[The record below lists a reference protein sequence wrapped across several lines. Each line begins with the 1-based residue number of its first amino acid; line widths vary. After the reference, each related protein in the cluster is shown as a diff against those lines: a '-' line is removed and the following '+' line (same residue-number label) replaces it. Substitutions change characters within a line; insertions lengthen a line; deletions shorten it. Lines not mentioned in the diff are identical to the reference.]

1 MQDKKII
8 VDEYKGI
15 ASQHIDLNNST
26 NILLVGENGCGKS
39 RILESIFEKYI
50 QDDNFNVI
58 CFSSGQNEKF
68 TKIFKKH
75 KQEKMK
81 HKDEDSNQKIVSSFY
96 FDRNWI
102 ILLVFFSISTKQE
115 SQVKKILQVKNIQA
129 ENIKLSLKFRILSDY
144 IQRIKNELMEEE
156 KGIVKRIVRDTIDYK
171 ILERMAEK
179 IFNQYY
185 QRDFNSDP
193 YPIIKQ
199 NVNFSIDKAIDIF
212 GKDSSEIFTF
222 LSNATN
228 NNKYIDI
235 NTVELNLGGLKFD
248 DLSDGEYQLL
258 AIYAILDIFDK
269 EKTIFL
275 FDEVDSHI
283 HYKNIEKLWNVLN
296 NSKGYCISTSHITE
310 TIIRKNIEDIYLVE
324 NGRLHNQN
332 IFNELCE
339 RLDNF
344 TSNKMYQYQLASN
357 CENIVLVEHV
367 NDWEIF
373 KMLCEIKIDNKEDL
387 KILNKIEPF
396 NCPSGYDKNTDTIG
410 NKKLEWCK
418 DYIKI
423 LDSKHFNN
431 KNIFIIC
438 DKDNYILSSIDKE
451 LKPFGSKSLLKSLND
466 YANCFYL
473 RVWKRREIENY
484 LLSYTMLKKYNI
496 LDLINNDNLAKNDH
510 IKKGD
515 NLDNINSLKELD
527 CKKIIQGLYSDDNG
541 DDIDKIRQVIFSIPK
556 EEISEDIVTIFNFLK
571 SKVKKQWQIYHEVGK
586 LKSLVILLN

>member
-15 ASQHIDLNNST
+15 ASQYIDLNNST

-50 QDDNFNVI
+50 QDNNFNVI

-68 TKIFKKH
+68 TKIFKKY
-75 KQEKMK
+75 KQEKMRNK
-81 HKDEDSNQKIVSSFY
+81 NDHDNNQKLVHSFY
-96 FDRNWI
+96 FDKNWI

-115 SQVKKILQVKNIQA
+115 SLVKKFFLDKSINVDDIN
-129 ENIKLSLKFRILSDY
+129 LSFKFRILSDY
-144 IQRIKNELMEEE
+144 IRRLENELMQEN
-156 KGIVKRIVRDTIDYK
+156 KGIVKRIIRDTIDYK
-171 ILERMAEK
+171 ILEKIAEK
-179 IFNQYY
+179 KFDRYY
-185 QRDFNSDP
+185 FEDFNSEP
-193 YPIIKQ
+193 YPIIKRGI
-199 NVNFSIDKAIDIF
+199 NFSINQANEIF

-222 LSNATN
+222 LSNATQN
-228 NNKYIDI
+228 DRNIDI
-235 NTVELNLGGLKFD
+235 NTVALTLDDNLKFD

-332 IFNELCE
+332 IFNELCK

-344 TSNKMYQYQLASN
+344 TSNKMYQYQIASK
-357 CENIVLVEHV
+357 CENIVLVDHV

-373 KMLCEIKIDNKEDL
+373 KMLCEIKIDDKEDL

-438 DKDNYILSSIDKE
+438 DKDNYILSSIDME
-451 LKPFGSKSLLKSLND
+451 LKPSGSKSLLKSLND

-527 CKKIIQGLYSDDNG
+527 CKKIIQGLYSDDKG
-541 DDIDKIRQVIFSIPK
+541 DDIDKMRQVISSIPK

-571 SKVKKQWQIYHEVGK
+571 SKVKKQ
-586 LKSLVILLN
+586 

>member
-1 MQDKKII
+1 MENKIEI
-8 VDEYKGI
+8 NEYKGI
-15 ASQHIDLNNST
+15 TSQNIEFKNSK

-68 TKIFKKH
+68 TKIFKKY
-75 KQEKMK
+75 KKEKMR
-81 HKDEDSNQKIVSSFY
+81 HKNDYDNNQKIVRSFY

-115 SQVKKILQVKNIQA
+115 SLVKGFLQAKNIQVD
-129 ENIKLSLKFRILSDY
+129 NIKLSLQFRILSDY
-144 IQRIKNELMEEE
+144 IKKIKYELKQEE
-156 KGIVKRIVRDTIDYK
+156 KGGLSPMKQTKDYR
-171 ILERMAEK
+171 ILEKIAEK
-179 IFNQYY
+179 FFDRENK
-185 QRDFNSDP
+185 DFNSEP

-199 NVNFSIDKAIDIF
+199 GISFSIDKANEIF

-222 LSNATN
+222 LSNATQN
-228 NNKYIDI
+228 DRNIDI
-235 NTVELNLGGLKFD
+235 NTITLTLDNKLQFD

-310 TIIRKNIEDIYLVE
+310 TIIRKNIEDIYLVK
-324 NGRLHNQN
+324 NGQLHNQN
-332 IFNELCE
+332 IFNELCR

-344 TSNKMYQYQLASN
+344 TSNKMYQYQIASK

-373 KMLCEIKIDNKEDL
+373 KMLCEIKIDNREDL
-387 KILNKIEPF
+387 KILDQIQPF
-396 NCPSGYDKNTDTIG
+396 NCSSDYKNVNYTLGNSKIAWYDEYKKIIHKQPSKTKNV
-410 NKKLEWCK
+410 
-418 DYIKI
+418 
-423 LDSKHFNN
+423 FM
-431 KNIFIIC
+431 IC
-438 DKDNYILSSIDKE
+438 DKDNYPMENIKDNLEPNDNNLPK
-451 LKPFGSKSLLKSLND
+451 LKKSGNTE
-466 YANCFYL
+466 AFL
-473 RVWKRREIENY
+473 RVWRRKEIENY

-510 IKKGD
+510 IKKDD

-527 CKKIIQGLYSDDNG
+527 CKDIIQKLYSDDNG
-541 DDIDKIRQVIFSIPK
+541 DDIDKIREVVSSIPK
-556 EEISEDIVTIFNFLK
+556 EEISEDIAIMFNLLK
-571 SKVKKQWQIYHEVGK
+571 SKVEKK
-586 LKSLVILLN
+586 

>member
-15 ASQHIDLNNST
+15 ASQHIDLNIST

-50 QDDNFNVI
+50 QDNNFNVI

-68 TKIFKKH
+68 TKIFKKY
-75 KQEKMK
+75 KQEKMRNK
-81 HKDEDSNQKIVSSFY
+81 NNHDNNQKLVHSFY
-96 FDRNWI
+96 FDKNWI

-115 SQVKKILQVKNIQA
+115 SLVKKFFLDKSINVDDIN
-129 ENIKLSLKFRILSDY
+129 LSFKFRILSDY
-144 IQRIKNELMEEE
+144 IRRLENELMQEN
-156 KGIVKRIVRDTIDYK
+156 KGIVKRIIRDTIDYK
-171 ILERMAEK
+171 ILEKIAEK
-179 IFNQYY
+179 KFDRYY
-185 QRDFNSDP
+185 FEDFNSEP
-193 YPIIKQ
+193 YPIIKRGI
-199 NVNFSIDKAIDIF
+199 NFSINQANEIF

-222 LSNATN
+222 LSNATQN
-228 NNKYIDI
+228 DRNIDI
-235 NTVELNLGGLKFD
+235 NTVALTLDDNLKFD

-324 NGRLHNQN
+324 NGKLHNQN

-344 TSNKMYQYQLASN
+344 TSNKMYQYQIASK

-373 KMLCEIKIDNKEDL
+373 KMLCEIKIDDREDL
-387 KILNKIEPF
+387 KILNLIEPF
-396 NCPSGYDKNTDTIG
+396 NCSSDYKDLNYTLGNSKTAWYEKYTKIMHRQPSKTKNV
-410 NKKLEWCK
+410 
-418 DYIKI
+418 
-423 LDSKHFNN
+423 FM
-431 KNIFIIC
+431 IC
-438 DKDNYILSSIDKE
+438 DKDNYLMQNIKDNLEPKDNNLPQLRRSGNTE
-451 LKPFGSKSLLKSLND
+451 AFLK
-466 YANCFYL
+466 
-473 RVWKRREIENY
+473 VWKRREIENY

-496 LDLINNDNLAKNDH
+496 LDLINNDNLAKKDH

-541 DDIDKIRQVIFSIPK
+541 DDKDKMRQVIFSIPK
-556 EEISEDIVTIFNFLK
+556 EEISEDIVTMFNFLK
-571 SKVKKQWQIYHEVGK
+571 SKVKQ
-586 LKSLVILLN
+586 

>member
-15 ASQHIDLNNST
+15 ASQYIDLNNST

-39 RILESIFEKYI
+39 RILESIFKKYI
-50 QDDNFNVI
+50 QDNNFNVI

-68 TKIFKKH
+68 TKIFKKY
-75 KQEKMK
+75 KQEKMRNK
-81 HKDEDSNQKIVSSFY
+81 NDHDNNQKLVHSFY
-96 FDRNWI
+96 FDKNWI

-115 SQVKKILQVKNIQA
+115 SLVKKFLQIKNIQIK
-129 ENIKLSLKFRILSDY
+129 NIKLSLQFRIPSDY
-144 IQRIKNELMEEE
+144 IKKIKFELEQE
-156 KGIVKRIVRDTIDYK
+156 KKGDKLSPIRKTKEYR
-171 ILERMAEK
+171 ILEKIAENFFDQGDK
-179 IFNQYY
+179 E
-185 QRDFNSDP
+185 FNSDP
-193 YPIIKQ
+193 YPITKQ
-199 NVNFSIDKAIDIF
+199 DISFSMDQANEIF
-212 GKDSSEIFTF
+212 GKDSSGIFTF
-222 LSNATN
+222 LSNATQN
-228 NNKYIDI
+228 DRNIDI
-235 NTVELNLGGLKFD
+235 NTVALTLDDNLKFD

-324 NGRLHNQN
+324 NGRFHNQN
-332 IFNELCE
+332 IFNELCK

-344 TSNKMYQYQLASN
+344 TSNKMYQYQIASK

-373 KMLCEIKIDNKEDL
+373 KMLCEIKIDDREDL
-387 KILNKIEPF
+387 KILNLIEPF
-396 NCPSGYDKNTDTIG
+396 NCSSDYKDLNYTLGNSKTAWYEKYTKIMHRQPSKTKNV
-410 NKKLEWCK
+410 
-418 DYIKI
+418 
-423 LDSKHFNN
+423 FM
-431 KNIFIIC
+431 IC
-438 DKDNYILSSIDKE
+438 DKDNYLMQNIKDNLEPKDNNLPQLRRSGNTE
-451 LKPFGSKSLLKSLND
+451 AFLK
-466 YANCFYL
+466 
-473 RVWKRREIENY
+473 VWKRREIENY

-496 LDLINNDNLAKNDH
+496 LDLINNDNLAKKDH

-541 DDIDKIRQVIFSIPK
+541 DNIDKMRQVIFSIPK
-556 EEISEDIVTIFNFLK
+556 EEISEDIVTMFNFLK
-571 SKVKKQWQIYHEVGK
+571 SKVKQ
-586 LKSLVILLN
+586 

>member
-15 ASQHIDLNNST
+15 ASQYIDLNNST

-39 RILESIFEKYI
+39 RILESIFKKYI
-50 QDDNFNVI
+50 QDNNFNVI

-68 TKIFKKH
+68 TKIFKKY
-75 KQEKMK
+75 KQEKMRNK
-81 HKDEDSNQKIVSSFY
+81 NDHDNNQKLVHSFY
-96 FDRNWI
+96 FDKNWI

-115 SQVKKILQVKNIQA
+115 SLVKKFLQIKNIQIK
-129 ENIKLSLKFRILSDY
+129 NIKLSLQFRIPSDY
-144 IQRIKNELMEEE
+144 IKKIKFELEQE
-156 KGIVKRIVRDTIDYK
+156 KKGDKLSPIRKTKEYR
-171 ILERMAEK
+171 ILEKIAENFFDQGDK
-179 IFNQYY
+179 E
-185 QRDFNSDP
+185 FNSDP
-193 YPIIKQ
+193 YPITKQ
-199 NVNFSIDKAIDIF
+199 DISFSMDQANEIF
-212 GKDSSEIFTF
+212 GKDSSGIFTF
-222 LSNATN
+222 LSNATQN
-228 NNKYIDI
+228 DRNIDI
-235 NTVELNLGGLKFD
+235 NTVALTLDDNLKFD

-324 NGRLHNQN
+324 NGKLHNQN

-344 TSNKMYQYQLASN
+344 TSNKMYQYQIASK

-373 KMLCEIKIDNKEDL
+373 KMLCEIKIDDREDL
-387 KILNKIEPF
+387 KILNLIEPF
-396 NCPSGYDKNTDTIG
+396 NCSSDYKDLNYTLGNSKTAWYEKYTKIMHRQPSKTKNV
-410 NKKLEWCK
+410 
-418 DYIKI
+418 
-423 LDSKHFNN
+423 FM
-431 KNIFIIC
+431 IC
-438 DKDNYILSSIDKE
+438 DKDNYLMQNIKDNLEPKDNNLPQLRRSGNTE
-451 LKPFGSKSLLKSLND
+451 AFLK
-466 YANCFYL
+466 
-473 RVWKRREIENY
+473 VWKRREIENY

-496 LDLINNDNLAKNDH
+496 LDLINNDNLAKKDH

-541 DDIDKIRQVIFSIPK
+541 DDKDKMRQVIFSIPK
-556 EEISEDIVTIFNFLK
+556 EEISEDIVTMFNFLK
-571 SKVKKQWQIYHEVGK
+571 SKVKQ
-586 LKSLVILLN
+586 

>member
-15 ASQHIDLNNST
+15 ASQYIDLNNST

-50 QDDNFNVI
+50 QDNNFNVI

-68 TKIFKKH
+68 TKIFKKY
-75 KQEKMK
+75 KQEKMRNK
-81 HKDEDSNQKIVSSFY
+81 NDHDNNQKLVHSFY
-96 FDRNWI
+96 FDKNWI

-115 SQVKKILQVKNIQA
+115 SLVKKFFLDKSINVDDIN
-129 ENIKLSLKFRILSDY
+129 LSFKFRILSDY
-144 IQRIKNELMEEE
+144 IRRLENELMQEN
-156 KGIVKRIVRDTIDYK
+156 KGIVKRIIRDTIDYK
-171 ILERMAEK
+171 ILEKIAEK
-179 IFNQYY
+179 KFDRYY
-185 QRDFNSDP
+185 FEDFNSEP
-193 YPIIKQ
+193 YPIIKRGI
-199 NVNFSIDKAIDIF
+199 NFSINQANEIF

-222 LSNATN
+222 LSNATQN
-228 NNKYIDI
+228 DRNIDI
-235 NTVELNLGGLKFD
+235 NTVALTLDDNLKFD

-324 NGRLHNQN
+324 NGKLHNQN

-344 TSNKMYQYQLASN
+344 TSNKMYQYQIASK

-373 KMLCEIKIDNKEDL
+373 KMLCEIKIDDREDL
-387 KILNKIEPF
+387 KILNLIEPF
-396 NCPSGYDKNTDTIG
+396 NCSSDYKDLNYTLGNSKTAWYEKYTKIMHRQPSKTKNV
-410 NKKLEWCK
+410 
-418 DYIKI
+418 
-423 LDSKHFNN
+423 FM
-431 KNIFIIC
+431 IC
-438 DKDNYILSSIDKE
+438 DKDNYLMQNIKDNLEPKDNNLPQLRRSGNTE
-451 LKPFGSKSLLKSLND
+451 AFLK
-466 YANCFYL
+466 
-473 RVWKRREIENY
+473 VWKRREIENY

-496 LDLINNDNLAKNDH
+496 LDLINNDNLAKKDH

-541 DDIDKIRQVIFSIPK
+541 DNIDKMRQVISSIPK
-556 EEISEDIVTIFNFLK
+556 EEISEDIITMFNFLK
-571 SKVKKQWQIYHEVGK
+571 SKVKQ
-586 LKSLVILLN
+586 

>member
-15 ASQHIDLNNST
+15 ASQYIDLNNST

-50 QDDNFNVI
+50 QDNNFNVI

-68 TKIFKKH
+68 TKIFKKY
-75 KQEKMK
+75 KQEKMRNK
-81 HKDEDSNQKIVSSFY
+81 NDHDNNQKLVHSFY
-96 FDRNWI
+96 FDKNWI

-115 SQVKKILQVKNIQA
+115 SLVKKFFLDKSINVDDIN
-129 ENIKLSLKFRILSDY
+129 LSFKFRILSDY
-144 IQRIKNELMEEE
+144 IRRLENELMQEN
-156 KGIVKRIVRDTIDYK
+156 KGIVKRIIRDTIDYK
-171 ILERMAEK
+171 ILEKIAEK
-179 IFNQYY
+179 KFDRYY
-185 QRDFNSDP
+185 FEDFNSEP
-193 YPIIKQ
+193 YPIIKRGI
-199 NVNFSIDKAIDIF
+199 NFSINQANEIF

-222 LSNATN
+222 LSNATQN
-228 NNKYIDI
+228 DRNIDI
-235 NTVELNLGGLKFD
+235 NTVALTLDDNLKFD

-324 NGRLHNQN
+324 NGKLHNQN

-344 TSNKMYQYQLASN
+344 TSNKMYQYQIASK

-373 KMLCEIKIDNKEDL
+373 KMLCEIKIDDREDL
-387 KILNKIEPF
+387 KILNLIEPF
-396 NCPSGYDKNTDTIG
+396 NCSSDYKDLNYTLGNSKTAWYEKYTKIMHRQPSKTKNV
-410 NKKLEWCK
+410 
-418 DYIKI
+418 
-423 LDSKHFNN
+423 FM
-431 KNIFIIC
+431 IC
-438 DKDNYILSSIDKE
+438 DKDNYLMQNIKDNLEPKDNNLPQLRRSGNTE
-451 LKPFGSKSLLKSLND
+451 AFLK
-466 YANCFYL
+466 
-473 RVWKRREIENY
+473 VWKRREIENY

-496 LDLINNDNLAKNDH
+496 LDLINNDNLAKKDH

-541 DDIDKIRQVIFSIPK
+541 DNIDKMRQVIFSIPK
-556 EEISEDIVTIFNFLK
+556 EEISEDIVTMFNFLK
-571 SKVKKQWQIYHEVGK
+571 SKVKQ
-586 LKSLVILLN
+586 

>member
-15 ASQHIDLNNST
+15 ASQHIDLNNSA

-50 QDDNFNVI
+50 QDNNFNVI

-68 TKIFKKH
+68 TKIFKKY
-75 KQEKMK
+75 KQEKMRNK
-81 HKDEDSNQKIVSSFY
+81 NDHDNNQKLVHSFY

-115 SQVKKILQVKNIQA
+115 SLVKKFLQVKNIQI
-129 ENIKLSLKFRILSDY
+129 ENIKLSLQFRILSGY
-144 IQRIKNELMEEE
+144 INKIKFELEQEE
-156 KGIVKRIVRDTIDYK
+156 KGDKLSPIRNTKEYR
-171 ILERMAEK
+171 ILEKMAENFFDQDDK
-179 IFNQYY
+179 E
-185 QRDFNSDP
+185 FNSDP
-193 YPIIKQ
+193 YPITKQ
-199 NVNFSIDKAIDIF
+199 YISFSINQANEIF

-222 LSNATN
+222 LSNATQN
-228 NNKYIDI
+228 DRNIDI
-235 NTVELNLGGLKFD
+235 NTVALTLDDNLKFD

-332 IFNELCE
+332 IFNELCK

-344 TSNKMYQYQLASN
+344 TSNKMYQYQIASK
-357 CENIVLVEHV
+357 CENIVLVDHV

-373 KMLCEIKIDNKEDL
+373 KMLCEIKIDDKEDL

-438 DKDNYILSSIDKE
+438 DKDNYILSSIDME
-451 LKPFGSKSLLKSLND
+451 LKPSGSKSLLKSLND

-527 CKKIIQGLYSDDNG
+527 CKDIIQELYRGDKG
-541 DDIDKIRQVIFSIPK
+541 DDIDKMRQVISSIPK

-571 SKVKKQWQIYHEVGK
+571 SKVKKQ
-586 LKSLVILLN
+586 